1 MRNHHHLTAILAG
14 TAISSA
20 IVITLP
26 SAARALPGTQIND
39 IAREVTVLIRG
50 EQGHGSGVI
59 IQKSG
64 NTYYV
69 LTAEHVVRQKDDF
82 KIVTAD
88 KQAYSVDYTKIKRIA
103 GVDLAIVKFT
113 SEKNYPVAKISTSKT
128 NEGQD
133 VFVSGWPSNGA
144 VGNAAGGELIRQFT
158 SGSISGF
165 LPKPLSGYSTIY
177 TNVTR
182 AGMSGGPLMDTAG
195 RLVGIHGM
203 GDKEDARQLVE
214 SGLSQETAVG
224 LAAKIKPGFNYAIP
238 ISVFMQKAGSVGID
252 TDSLQIEKSPAPE
265 AGTAY
270 VASSTP
276 DPRDK
281 IDNIQATLKSVRN
294 VRETVDETRRTVD
307 GIRGLFGR

>member
-1 MRNHHHLTAILAG
+1 MRNHQLAAILAG

-26 SAARALPGTQIND
+26 NAAQALPGTQVND

-50 EQGHGSGVI
+50 ERGHGSGVI
-59 IQKSG
+59 IQKTG

-88 KQAYSVDYTKIKRIA
+88 KQAYSVDHSKIKRID

-113 SEKNYPVAKISTSKT
+113 SEKNYPIAKISTAKP

-144 VGNAAGGELIRQFT
+144 VGNAAGGELVRQFT

-165 LPKPLSGYSTIY
+165 LPKALSGYSTIY

-214 SGLSQETAVG
+214 SGLSQETAIG

-252 TDSLQIEKSPAPE
+252 TDTLKVENSVAPE
-265 AGTAY
+265 AGAAY
-270 VASSTP
+270 VASSKP

-281 IDNIQATLKSVRN
+281 IDNIRATMQTVRD
-294 VRETVDETRRTVD
+294 VRETVDDTRRTVD